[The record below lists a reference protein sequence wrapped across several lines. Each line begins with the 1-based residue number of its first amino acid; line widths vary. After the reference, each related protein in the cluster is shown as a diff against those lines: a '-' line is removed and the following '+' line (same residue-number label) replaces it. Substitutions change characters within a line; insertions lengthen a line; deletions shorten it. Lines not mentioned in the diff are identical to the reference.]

1 MHLSLSTI
9 RSLGGL
15 QLLVTLLC
23 TRSVGAVPT
32 SSNLLRRN
40 GTLPSIYEYLQQR
53 ADLIAEE
60 RAIRFDAGFIKN
72 ATDKE
77 LRAMKIVDALR
88 LREQQAIWFAD
99 PDKEPGMPFLW
110 AKDTIAQTDL
120 FKLIKK
126 AGVGV
131 DAHYLLQLA
140 LDYPSIHL
148 RTASGVN
155 SSAPFPTPIFRPL
168 SQDEAD
174 QYVNNSFPT
183 SPDYVPNSWVS
194 ALKLREGF
202 PGELGG
208 KDGFDKW
215 IINAMTISAD
225 DTYIPYNTTAKGLT
239 RYEPIY
245 RRYVDQLL
253 VSQVEDGI
261 SYVEIR
267 LGYSPTRTVI
277 SEDGTRNLTN
287 SEVLDITQS
296 IIDGVKA
303 RLQEQGRGNEFI
315 GARIIYSATR
325 SISVPEMVQQLND
338 CLELKSKYPDL
349 IAGFDMAG
357 QEDPGHPLVF
367 FAEALLDFRSKAEK
381 RGLDIPFMFHAG
393 ETLDDGG
400 EVDSNLYDA
409 FLLGAKRIGHGF
421 SLAKHPLLMQ
431 KYRENG
437 IAVEICPISNEL
449 LRLTRSANTHILP
462 ILLNNGVPV
471 ALSSDDPAVFQNPGL
486 SFDFYQA
493 IVASNIT
500 NILSLGKIARQSL
513 EFSSL
518 NNTAKAAALDLWDER
533 WYAFIDGIVA
543 SDRSFA

>member
-215 IINAMTISAD
+215 VINAMTISAD
-225 DTYIPYNTTAKGLT
+225 DTYIQYNTTAKGLT

-261 SYVEIR
+261 SYVEMR

-315 GARIIYSATR
+315 GAR
-325 SISVPEMVQQLND
+325 
-338 CLELKSKYPDL
+338 
-349 IAGFDMAG
+349 
-357 QEDPGHPLVF
+357 
-367 FAEALLDFRSKAEK
+367 
-381 RGLDIPFMFHAG
+381 G